1 MSVLIK
7 TMEMPETCGG
17 CQFRDSWICHAMD
30 DNVLRFDERDERCP
44 LTEVPTPH
52 GRLID
57 ADAFSAKI
65 MEIIEAQ
72 GYDDFYT
79 QSIPVGGVLREVVHE
94 LRGMGIDG
102 YANAPTIIPADS
114 AKEGKT

>member
-52 GRLID
+52 GDLINLETAKKTVRRALEVNCKRLMNTAIPMLID
-57 ADAFSAKI
+57 YALDNI
-65 MEIIEAQ
+65 PVMIEA
-72 GYDDFYT
+72 
-79 QSIPVGGVLREVVHE
+79 E
-94 LRGMGIDG
+94 DG
-102 YANAPTIIPADS
+102 
-114 AKEGKT
+114 E